1 MDGVSVN
8 EERLLEIASA
18 ITQLDG
24 PLVVLGY
31 LISMAESDMYLFF
44 KHIQGSKYKNLDFY
58 VAIKNFSQDYVSKRN
73 EKNVEQELEKFGY
86 KNGNYDEFFKNYKFS
101 DNYTAEF
108 LGLDT
113 FENGRS
119 R

>member
-1 MDGVSVN
+1 MN

-18 ITQLDG
+18 INQLDG

-31 LISMAESDMYLFF
+31 LTSIAQSDMYLFF
-44 KHIQGSKYKNLDFY
+44 KHVEGSKYKNLDFY

-86 KNGNYDEFFKNYKFS
+86 KNGNYDDFFKGYNFS
-101 DNYTAEF
+101 NNYTEQF
-108 LGLDT
+108 LDVST